1 MPKIL
6 ESIAKKFDKK
16 IQTDMLCFPNY
27 AIVDHLT
34 EGKVQQKIISGG
46 YDYVIVQQGP
56 SSQEEGRKM
65 LVEDGKRLAILCQNY
80 NTKLGYYMVWPS
92 KRYYFTF
99 DKVIANHKE
108 AATKNNAM
116 LFPVGNYWKQYEQFS
131 SKTQLYGVDNFH
143 PSKAGSFLAAIVIF
157 NTIHPNENLKDLS
170 HKKVRKWISDKESYG
185 TIIQLLTKE

>member
-6 ESIAKKFDKK
+6 ESIAKKFDEK

-27 AIVDHLT
+27 AIIDHLT

-65 LVEDGKRLAILCQNY
+65 LIEDGKRLAILCQNY
-80 NTKLGYYMVWPS
+80 NAKLGYYMVWPS

-108 AATKNNAM
+108 AAKKNNAM
-116 LFPVGNYWKQYEQFS
+116 LFPVGSYWKQYEQS
-131 SKTQLYGVDNFH
+131 NSKTQLYGTDNFH
-143 PSKAGSFLAAIVIF
+143 PSKAGSFLAALTIF
-157 NTIHPNENLKDLS
+157 KELHTNKNLKDLTY
-170 HKKVRKWISDKESYG
+170 KKVKKWVSNKESYDKM
-185 TIIQLLTKE
+185 IQILTKK